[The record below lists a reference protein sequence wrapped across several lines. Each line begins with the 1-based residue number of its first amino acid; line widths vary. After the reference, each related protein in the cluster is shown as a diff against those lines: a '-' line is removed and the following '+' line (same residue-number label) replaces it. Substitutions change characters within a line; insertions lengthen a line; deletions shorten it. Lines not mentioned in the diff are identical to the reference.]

1 MAVGNSQSK
10 TATISQSNA
19 LIQASYQLTLAEKRT
34 IIAAISKIDSRKSVP
49 TSVTITAE
57 EYAGLFDTHVKTAY
71 KQLKSGA
78 HSLYGR
84 TIKIN
89 TPDKSVDDETRWIY
103 RRAIY
108 HTGEGKVTLHFS
120 PTITPYLG
128 ELSAQFTSYKLMHVK
143 KLGSVHSIRIYE
155 LLMQYEA
162 TGQRWITVD
171 QFREVLDL
179 EDKYPNFSDLKRWIL
194 NPAKKELSAKSNYN
208 VNFQEERKGR
218 KVHKIWFDFV
228 EKPQL
233 SMDF

>member
-1 MAVGNSQSK
+1 MASQTSLNK
-10 TATISQSNA
+10 IATVSQSNS
-19 LIQASYQLTLAEKRT
+19 LIQASYQLSLEEKR
-34 IIAAISKIDSRKSVP
+34 IVIAAISKIDSRKSVP
-49 TSVTITAE
+49 ASVTITGE
-57 EYAGLFDTHVKTAY
+57 EYAELFDIHVKSAY
-71 KQLKSGA
+71 KQLKAGA
-78 HSLYGR
+78 DSLYGR

-89 TPDKSVDDETRWIY
+89 TPDKSVDDETRWVY

-128 ELSAQFTSYKLMHVK
+128 ELSVRFTSYKLMHVK
-143 KLGSVHSIRIYE
+143 KLASVHSIRIYE

-162 TGQRWITVD
+162 TGQRWITLD

-179 EDKYPNFSDLKRWIL
+179 KDKYPLYGDFKRWIL